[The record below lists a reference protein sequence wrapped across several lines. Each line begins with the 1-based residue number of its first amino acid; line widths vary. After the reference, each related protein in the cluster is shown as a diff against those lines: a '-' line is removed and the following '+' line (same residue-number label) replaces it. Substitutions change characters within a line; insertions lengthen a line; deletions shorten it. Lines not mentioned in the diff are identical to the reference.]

1 MYLFSRQIRFGP
13 GNTRDQ
19 MEWALAQT
27 EKVNQ
32 ITDLQVALYMQM
44 YSPEVG
50 AVGWSTFVPDLPSLE
65 AAGDKLN
72 TDDSFIAATDKGAA
86 MTVGGASDSLAQVV
100 YGEPD
105 PNRQIEYVTVVRA
118 VCATGNVARGLE
130 AGVELAQRAEK
141 IMSTP
146 SLFLADV
153 TGIYGGVAWASGY
166 ENVQALES
174 AQQAL
179 VSDESWAKL
188 VDKATAGVYAEE
200 PSLTTQ
206 TIYRRLA

>member
-32 ITDLQVALYMQM
+32 ITGMQVSLYMQM

-50 AVGWSTFVPDLPSLE
+50 AVGWSTFVPDLTALE

-72 TDDSFIAATDKGAA
+72 ADDSFITATDKGAA
-86 MTVGGASDSLAQVV
+86 MTVGGATDTLAQVI

-105 PNRQIEYVTVVRA
+105 PTRQIEYVTIVRA
-118 VCATGNVARGLE
+118 VCATGNVAKG
-130 AGVELAQRAEK
+130 
-141 IMSTP
+141 M
-146 SLFLADV
+146 
-153 TGIYGGVAWASGY
+153 
-166 ENVQALES
+166 
-174 AQQAL
+174 
-179 VSDESWAKL
+179 
-188 VDKATAGVYAEE
+188 
-200 PSLTTQ
+200 
-206 TIYRRLA
+206 

>member
-72 TDDSFIAATDKGAA
+72 TDDSFIAATTLVLDWDFITKNQQDFRFI
-86 MTVGGASDSLAQVV
+86 VGL
-100 YGEPD
+100 
-105 PNRQIEYVTVVRA
+105 
-118 VCATGNVARGLE
+118 
-130 AGVELAQRAEK
+130 
-141 IMSTP
+141 
-146 SLFLADV
+146 
-153 TGIYGGVAWASGY
+153 
-166 ENVQALES
+166 
-174 AQQAL
+174 
-179 VSDESWAKL
+179 KL
-188 VDKATAGVYAEE
+188 LPY
-200 PSLTTQ
+200 P
-206 TIYRRLA
+206 

>member
-13 GNTRDQ
+13 GSTREQ

-32 ITDLQVALYMQM
+32 ITGLQVNLFMQV

-50 AVGWSTFVPDLPSLE
+50 RVGWSTFVPDLATLE
-65 AAGDKLN
+65 AAGDKLQA
-72 TDDSFIAATDKGAA
+72 DDSFVAATDKGAA
-86 MTVGGASDSLAQVV
+86 MTVGGADDTLAQVL

-105 PNRQIEYVTVVRA
+105 PNRQIEYATVVRT
-118 VCATGNVARGLE
+118 VCATGSVGRGME
-130 AGVELAQRAEK
+130 AGVELAQRAERV
-141 IMSTP
+141 MSIP
-146 SLFLADV
+146 VIFVADV
-153 TGIYGGVAWASGY
+153 TGNYGGVGWVSGY
-166 ENVQALES
+166 ENVQTLEA

-179 VSDESWAKL
+179 AGDQDWANF
-188 VDKATAGVYAEE
+188 VDKSTKGVYTDE

-206 TIYRRLA
+206 LIYRRIA